1 MPTESREER
10 PERLA
15 EIGVGTHG
23 YSKEHE
29 DPQEADGEQEI
40 PADDGV

>member
-15 EIGVGTHG
+15 EVGGGTHG

-29 DPQEADGEQEI
+29 GPQSADGAEKV
-40 PADDGV
+40 PADDGM